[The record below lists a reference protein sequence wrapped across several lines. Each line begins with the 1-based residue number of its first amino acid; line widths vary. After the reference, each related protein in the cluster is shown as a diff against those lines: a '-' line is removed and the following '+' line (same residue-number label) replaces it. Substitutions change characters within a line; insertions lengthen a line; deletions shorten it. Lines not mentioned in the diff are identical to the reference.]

1 MKFLKIGNT
10 ILNISQ
16 IECVTEN
23 LVTENLVTVGYVDN
37 DNSPFPEAIKE
48 VKGVQVFMIDAS
60 SHGGCFVFES
70 ETIESFYEKLV
81 AV

>member
-1 MKFLKIGNT
+1 MKFLKIGNK

-16 IECVTEN
+16 IEC
-23 LVTENLVTVGYVDN
+23 VTENLVTVGYVDN
-37 DNSPFPEAIKE
+37 DNSPFGKAIKE

>member
-23 LVTENLVTVGYVDN
+23 LVTVGYVDN
-37 DNSPFPEAIKE
+37 DDSPFGEAIKE
-48 VKGVQVFMIDAS
+48 VKDWRWNDGN
-60 SHGGCFVFES
+60 
-70 ETIESFYEKLV
+70 
-81 AV
+81 

>member
-10 ILNISQ
+10 ILNVSQ
-16 IECVTEN
+16 IEC
-23 LVTENLVTVGYVDN
+23 VTENLVTVGYVDN
-37 DNSPFPEAIKE
+37 DNSPFAEAIKE
-48 VKGVQVFMIDAS
+48 VKGVQVFMINAS
-60 SHGGCFVFES
+60 SHGGRFVFES

>member
-23 LVTENLVTVGYVDN
+23 LVTVGYVDN
-37 DNSPFPEAIKE
+37 DNSPFAEAIKE
-48 VKGVQVFMIDAS
+48 VKGVQVFMINAS
-60 SHGGCFVFES
+60 SRGGCFVFES

>member
-10 ILNISQ
+10 ILNVSR

-23 LVTENLVTVGYVDN
+23 KVIVGYSGAD
-37 DNSPFPEAIKE
+37 DLPFGDEIRE
-48 VKGVQVFMIDAS
+48 VKGIQVFMIDAS
-60 SHGGCFVFES
+60 DQGGCFVFEN

-81 AV
+81 AA

>member
-1 MKFLKIGNT
+1 MKFIKIGNT

-23 LVTENLVTVGYVDN
+23 LVTVGYVDN
-37 DNSPFPEAIKE
+37 GDLPFGDQIRE
-48 VKGVQVFMIDAS
+48 VKGIQVYMIDAS
-60 SHGGCFVFES
+60 SQGGCFVFES

-81 AV
+81 AA

>member
-23 LVTENLVTVGYVDN
+23 LVTVGYVDN
-37 DNSPFPEAIKE
+37 DNSPFAEAIKE
-48 VKGVQVFMIDAS
+48 VKGVQVFMIGAS

>member
-23 LVTENLVTVGYVDN
+23 LVTVGYVDN
-37 DNSPFPEAIKE
+37 DNSPFAEAIKE

-60 SHGGCFVFES
+60 SRGSCFVFES

>member
-23 LVTENLVTVGYVDN
+23 LVTVGYVDN
-37 DNSPFPEAIKE
+37 DNSPFGEAIKE
-48 VKGVQVFMIDAS
+48 VKGVQAFMIDAS

-81 AV
+81 VV

>member
-23 LVTENLVTVGYVDN
+23 LVTVGYVDN
-37 DNSPFPEAIKE
+37 DNSPFGEAIKE
-48 VKGVQVFMIDAS
+48 VKGVQVFMINAS

>member
-23 LVTENLVTVGYVDN
+23 LVTVGYVDN
-37 DNSPFPEAIKE
+37 DNSPFAEAIKE

-81 AV
+81 AT

>member
-23 LVTENLVTVGYVDN
+23 LVTVGYVDN
-37 DNSPFPEAIKE
+37 DNSPFAEAIKE

>member
-23 LVTENLVTVGYVDN
+23 LVTVGYVDN
-37 DNSPFPEAIKE
+37 DNSPFGKAIKE
-48 VKGVQVFMIDAS
+48 VKGIQVYMIDAS
-60 SHGGCFVFES
+60 SQGGCFVFEN

-81 AV
+81 A

>member
-23 LVTENLVTVGYVDN
+23 LVTVGYVNN
-37 DNSPFPEAIKE
+37 DNSPFAEAIKE

>member
-23 LVTENLVTVGYVDN
+23 LVTVGYVDN
-37 DNSPFPEAIKE
+37 DNSPFAEAIKE
-48 VKGVQVFMIDAS
+48 IKGVQVFMIDAS
-60 SHGGCFVFES
+60 SYGGCFVFES

>member
-10 ILNISQ
+10 ILNVSQ

-23 LVTENLVTVGYVDN
+23 FVTVGYVDN

>member
-23 LVTENLVTVGYVDN
+23 LVIVGYVDN
-37 DNSPFPEAIKE
+37 GDSPFGKAIKE
-48 VKGVQVFMIDAS
+48 VKGVQVHMIDAS
-60 SHGGCFVFES
+60 SQGGCFVFES

-81 AV
+81 AA

>member
-1 MKFLKIGNT
+1 MKFSKIGNT

-23 LVTENLVTVGYVDN
+23 LVTVGYVDN
-37 DNSPFPEAIKE
+37 DNSPFAEAIKE

>member
-1 MKFLKIGNT
+1 MKFLKIGNM

-16 IECVTEN
+16 IEC
-23 LVTENLVTVGYVDN
+23 VTENLVTVGYVDN
-37 DNSPFPEAIKE
+37 DNSPFAEAIKE

>member
-23 LVTENLVTVGYVDN
+23 LVTIGYVDN
-37 DNSPFPEAIKE
+37 DNSPFAEAIKE

>member
-23 LVTENLVTVGYVDN
+23 LVTVGYVDN
-37 DNSPFPEAIKE
+37 DNSPFAEAIKE
-48 VKGVQVFMIDAS
+48 VKGVQVFMIDVS

>member
-23 LVTENLVTVGYVDN
+23 LVTVGYVDN
-37 DNSPFPEAIKE
+37 DGIEACIK
-48 VKGVQVFMIDAS
+48 D
-60 SHGGCFVFES
+60 FVN
-70 ETIESFYEKLV
+70 TWGYRHD
-81 AV
+81 

>member
-23 LVTENLVTVGYVDN
+23 LVTVGYVDN
-37 DNSPFPEAIKE
+37 DNSPFAEAIKE

-81 AV
+81 NA

>member
-23 LVTENLVTVGYVDN
+23 LVTVGYVDN
-37 DNSPFPEAIKE
+37 DNSPFAEAIKE

-60 SHGGCFVFES
+60 GHGGCFVFES

>member
-10 ILNISQ
+10 ILNVSQ

-23 LVTENLVTVGYVDN
+23 KVIVGYSGAD
-37 DNSPFPEAIKE
+37 DLPFGDEIRE
-48 VKGVQVFMIDAS
+48 VKGIQVYMIDAS
-60 SHGGCFVFES
+60 SQGGCFVFES

-81 AV
+81 AA

>member
-23 LVTENLVTVGYVDN
+23 LVTVGYVDN
-37 DNSPFPEAIKE
+37 DNSPFAEAIKE
-48 VKGVQVFMIDAS
+48 VKGVQVFMINAS
-60 SHGGCFVFES
+60 SHGGYFVFES